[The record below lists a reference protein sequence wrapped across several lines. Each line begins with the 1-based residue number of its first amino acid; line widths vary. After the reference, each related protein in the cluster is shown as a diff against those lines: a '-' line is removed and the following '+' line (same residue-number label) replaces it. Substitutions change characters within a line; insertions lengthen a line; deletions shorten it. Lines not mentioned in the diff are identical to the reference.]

1 MKNLIESA
9 RATLDKSAQE
19 KLYEGRM
26 KELHGYMEKGM
37 SAKDIAKKMRLDVKT
52 IQALMPKK
60 ESFEEKYQSELSQ
73 QDVDHICESKYH
85 VCAVVVEHPEW
96 GEGKPLIGRH
106 AEPDDAGN
114 VAWYDVEFSHG
125 IEEKVEAEGL
135 NILDEMSHGKKK
147 KTEDAMQNVT
157 SADKKPQNFRKPDGS
172 MGVKMVPT
180 DPRKKVSQEKMDPV
194 GKEDD
199 DIDNDGDVDSSDKYL
214 KNRRKAIKKNINRD
228 EPEGKKGDTATM
240 RPTAEGK
247 YVGPPKHGQPQWIGG
262 INSKNAKAI
271 KTHLTNKGHSFDD
284 HSDLKLN
291 RKNNTHYISAHSKEG
306 HAEIQKVK
314 TKLGL
319 PKNPYGTPGH
329 NKAQDHRGKADKADL
344 SKHVK
349 HDSKAS
355 YMKES
360 SIREALRAVL
370 ENDRAKHYKGAT
382 KPETMDDRLSGKGA
396 KDMME
401 PAKNAKVDDTEE
413 KGHQDASKAGKTGP
427 QAKARGGSDATRSG
441 DQKIIPS
448 ATPAKGIKKTMEAY
462 ASMYKKEADVS
473 IDEGLV
479 GDMLAKRKEHKAMA
493 SKIKTQQDYHHK
505 QMNTHHGIADRAD
518 KEGRDDTADH
528 HNGKGHDHSVAKDH
542 MANALAAHNKKDY
555 KARDKHISSYQTSAV
570 AKKIH

>member
-1 MKNLIESA
+1 MKTLIESA
-9 RATLDKSAQE
+9 KATLETAQR
-19 KLYEGRM
+19 KLDEGRM

-60 ESFEEKYQSELSQ
+60 ESLEEKNSDKYIWKDINDALMKAGVNTSTIMRVVSALKNKAIKEAAELEEKYRP
-73 QDVDHICESKYH
+73 
-85 VCAVVVEHPEW
+85 ATA
-96 GEGKPLIGRH
+96 
-106 AEPDDAGN
+106 AE
-114 VAWYDVEFSHG
+114 
-125 IEEKVEAEGL
+125 IEAEGL
-135 NILDEMSHGKKK
+135 SILDEMSHGKKK

-172 MGVKMVPT
+172 MGVKMVPN

-228 EPEGKKGDTATM
+228 EPEGKRGDTATM
-240 RPTAEGK
+240 KPTVEGK

-291 RKNNTHYISAHSKEG
+291 RKNNTHHISAHSKEG